1 MTLYLDESFWDFVS
15 YACSFDLDEIRQHPI
30 YKQISKAY
38 NYDQY
43 TRVVIPFRCVLPEL
57 ALKDAMQ
64 QNVMPLTMKFDGNSI
79 IIKHVGILFTSLQ
92 ELYVNLSERKQT
104 AFSNVSRM
112 RVYLLQSVHFKVEK
126 LLQESD
132 VMDMFRNFHINAT
145 QHIIV

>member
-1 MTLYLDESFWDFVS
+1 MTLYLDDSFWDFVAN
-15 YACSFDLDEIRQHPI
+15 ACTFDSNEIRQHPI

-38 NYDQY
+38 NYDQHM
-43 TRVVIPFRCVLPEL
+43 RVVIPFRCVLPEL

-92 ELYVNLSERKQT
+92 ELYVNLERKQT

-132 VMDMFRNFHINAT
+132 VLDMFSSLHINST
-145 QHIIV
+145 HHITV

>member
-1 MTLYLDESFWDFVS
+1 MTLYLDETFWDFVS

-38 NYDQY
+38 NYDQHM
-43 TRVVIPFRCVLPEL
+43 RVVIPFRCVLPEQ

-92 ELYVNLSERKQT
+92 ELYVNLERKQT

-132 VMDMFRNFHINAT
+132 VLDMFSSLHINST
-145 QHIIV
+145 HHITV